1 MADAAFFCTASTGF
15 TATRADTLRD
25 GLFAAAFTFGAVFAS
40 FGLAFAIFALVS
52 LALAAPTD
60 ARVALAATAFP
71 LRGAAALTG
80 LTAAFALTAGL
91 RLSVALVFGRADDV
105 ARGFF
110 WLASAPRFT
119 VLPRAALDFVVFALA
134 CTALD
139 LGAFAIFL
147 TEDIRGA
154 LLFGSALET
163 EHSGNGWIESNRSQ
177 KAIIHPR
184 QNGPAQASH
193 ESHPPAAS

>member
-1 MADAAFFCTASTGF
+1 MAFVT
-15 TATRADTLRD
+15 
-25 GLFAAAFTFGAVFAS
+25 
-40 FGLAFAIFALVS
+40 FALVS
-52 LALAAPTD
+52 AALAAPTE

-71 LRGAAALTG
+71 PRAAVALTG

-91 RLSVALVFGRADDV
+91 RLSVALVFGRADAV

-119 VLPRAALDFVVFALA
+119 VLPRAALGFAVFALA
-134 CTALD
+134 CTTLD
-139 LGAFAIFL
+139 LGDFAIFL

-163 EHSGNGWIESNRSQ
+163 EHSGNGRIESNRSQ

-184 QNGPAQASH
+184 QNGPAQASN
-193 ESHPPAAS
+193 ENHPPTASKNDTGRSRIGTAPPEASAEHQGKFRMTEIWPSVKIA